1 MNSLQILQSLLS
13 GGLKIDMS
21 SKAQMGEAEMDLE
34 SEQQEDI
41 ETIGLEQ
48 ARSTNKVSYT
58 RVWTSIDIAKIVLY
72 SVVAFHRR
80 NRK

>member
-1 MNSLQILQSLLS
+1 
-13 GGLKIDMS
+13 
-21 SKAQMGEAEMDLE
+21 MGEAEMDLE

-58 RVWTSIDIAKIVLY
+58 RV
-72 SVVAFHRR
+72 
-80 NRK
+80 

>member
-1 MNSLQILQSLLS
+1 VTRNHCLNSLHILQSLLS
-13 GGLKIDMS
+13 GGLKIEMS

-58 RVWTSIDIAKIVLY
+58 RV
-72 SVVAFHRR
+72 
-80 NRK
+80 

>member
-1 MNSLQILQSLLS
+1 
-13 GGLKIDMS
+13 MS